1 MDALG
6 YYIFYPFYLLVNLLP
21 LRVLYVLSD
30 FLFLILYYFPSYRRK
45 VVETNLKNAFPE
57 KSDKELKVIEKRFYK
72 HLADMF
78 IETFKAGFL
87 SRKELEKRFTVTGAE
102 IVNRLYDEK
111 RDIIA
116 VLGHYNNWEMAL
128 LLAEK
133 IKPQPYVIYKPLQ
146 NKYFDRL
153 INTQRTKH
161 GMGITAMSMVIKV
174 ILQSRK
180 DKINTISMILSDQT
194 PPKNEIQY
202 WTTFLNQDTPVYTG
216 VEKIARKYN
225 MAVVYFHIIKV
236 KRGYYKL
243 EIEKLVDNPD
253 EMAENMITE
262 AHVRR
267 LEEIIRENPEYWVW
281 SHRRWKHKKPVEN
294 G

>member
-6 YYIFYPFYLLVNLLP
+6 YYIFYPFYRLVNLLP
-21 LRVLYVLSD
+21 LRILYVLSD
-30 FLFLILYYFPSYRRK
+30 FLYLILYYFPSYRRK

-57 KSDKELKVIEKRFYK
+57 KSDKDLKCIEKKFYK

-87 SRKELEKRFTVTGAE
+87 SRKELEKRFTVSGAE
-102 IVNRLYDEK
+102 IVNKLYDEK

-133 IKPQPYVIYKPLQ
+133 IKPKPFVIYKPLQ

-153 INTQRTKH
+153 INNQRTKH

-202 WTTFLNQDTPVYTG
+202 WTNFLNQDTPVYTG
-216 VEKIARKYN
+216 VEKIARKYD
-225 MAVVYFHIIKV
+225 MAVVYFHIRKI
-236 KRGYYKL
+236 KRGYYRL
-243 EIEKLVDNPD
+243 EIEKLVDNPKD
-253 EMAENMITE
+253 MAENMITE

-267 LEEIIRENPEYWVW
+267 LEEIIREKPEYWTW
-281 SHRRWKHKKPVEN
+281 SHRRWKHKKPPEN

>member
-30 FLFLILYYFPSYRRK
+30 FLYLILYYFPSYRRK
-45 VVETNLKNAFPE
+45 VVGTNLKNAFPE
-57 KSDKELKVIEKRFYK
+57 KTDKELRDIERKFYK

-87 SRKELEKRFTVTGAE
+87 SRKELERRFTVTGAE

-225 MAVVYFHIIKV
+225 MAVVFFHIIKV

-267 LEEIIRENPEYWVW
+267 LEEIIREKPEYWVW